1 MRKMC
6 LLWEGHSLTNDHS
19 SFLKCFIPQKT
30 KQCGPVRL
38 NTADVVL

>member
-6 LLWEGHSLTNDHS
+6 LLWEGHSLTNNHNG
-19 SFLKCFIPQKT
+19 FLKCFILQKT
-30 KQCGPVRL
+30 KQHSPVRL